1 MMNKSLGLLSLCRKA
16 GKLKMGADPC
26 LEAAAG
32 GQAKLIL
39 YASDFSV
46 KTKAGL
52 ERSFSGLQSPP
63 PRIQTQLTMF
73 DFSQV
78 CGKLTGVV
86 AVADDGF
93 ARGLQ
98 DLICAENKED

>member
-1 MMNKSLGLLSLCRKA
+1 MNKTLGLLSLCRKA
-16 GKLKMGADPC
+16 GRLKMGADAC

-32 GQAKLIL
+32 GGARLIL
-39 YASDFSV
+39 YANDLSA

-52 ERSFSGLQSPP
+52 ERGFSGLTDPP
-63 PRIQTQLTMF
+63 PRVQTQLTMF

-98 DLICAENKED
+98 DLICAENKEE